1 MRLTTYS
8 QCSAGDCFNGGK
20 VKRILIAGVSS
31 LALIAG
37 LLTAGITSANANTIR
52 LPKTNMAP
60 CVVQNGIYCV
70 ESVSLTTSSG
80 TKIPLIYVAA
90 GQAVPAERP
99 PTDFFAP
106 MASIQGGKVVDNNWW
121 TSQYQRDVLTAGSAE
136 IRDLSSLLGTA
147 NFPEQGAQYDPATK
161 LFDINKPLDSY
172 SYPQQCYDQTTKT
185 NVQKTFG
192 ECFKGAVG
200 FLTENQVK
208 FFWLMPTAADA
219 ARQIANLK
227 DRTFIDLAELSAQQL
242 RPVIGTTYNATTK
255 TFAQT
260 EGIIIPIWVSQNA
273 LINGWAVAG
282 SVNAVP
288 QADATAPSTS
298 TTPTTESATAEAA
311 ELAQTA
317 PLAPEPGIS
326 VSTPA
331 EAGRVLA
338 GRWTHPRWH
347 ELNLGAFGY
356 DGVSVEARAANEFV
370 TSILFADVLPTL
382 TDKDKKV
389 NLAGLVGNK
398 NYAVGLDPDLVISVK
413 VRIGNMKTGVTIGIG
428 TDVIVDQTSHGEYN
442 AITITGSAVTVPLAA
457 KAADCIGETGVSKA
471 NVRQFQMIA
480 YAQNDDRTGFGVEG
494 TSGDMYIGSNGVCGL
509 STPVWNNET
518 KEFSWSAAAP
528 HFAPDGVTVNKGFY
542 KAIIPT
548 NDAKLLWGLEN
559 PNDAATALQ
568 ITLTTEAGGTAA
580 ALKNVSVKN
589 GRIIIDVSG
598 FEYSR
603 PKLKI
608 GIKPGYKPSKPSLKK
623 TTITCVKGKSTK
635 KITAIKP
642 VCPKGYVKKK

>member
-1 MRLTTYS
+1 M
-8 QCSAGDCFNGGK
+8 
-20 VKRILIAGVSS
+20 KRILIAGVSS
-31 LALIAG
+31 LALVAG
-37 LLTAGITSANANTIR
+37 LLTAGITSANAETIR

-70 ESVSLTTSSG
+70 ESVSLTTASG
-80 TKIPLIYVAA
+80 SKIPLVYVPA
-90 GQAVPAERP
+90 GQAVPQEAP

-106 MASIQGGKVVDNNWW
+106 MARLKAGKVIDNNWW
-121 TSQYQRDVLTAGSAE
+121 TSQYQRDVFTSATVE
-136 IRDLSSLLGTA
+136 LRNLSPLLGTA
-147 NFPEQGAQYDPATK
+147 NFPEQGAKYDPVTK
-161 LFDINKPLDSY
+161 LYDINKPLDAY
-172 SYPQQCYDQTTKT
+172 KYPQPCYDQTTKT
-185 NVQKTFG
+185 TVQKTFG
-192 ECFKGAVG
+192 DCFKGAVG
-200 FLTENQVK
+200 IIADNEVK
-208 FFWLMPTAADA
+208 FYWLMPTADA
-219 ARQIANLK
+219 AARNITEFTGS
-227 DRTFIDLAELSAQQL
+227 TFIDLAELAALQQ
-242 RPVIGTTYNATTK
+242 RPKFGTTYDAATK
-255 TFAQT
+255 TFKET
-260 EGIIIPIWVSQNA
+260 EGLIIPIWVSQNA
-273 LINGWAVAG
+273 LVNGWAVAG
-282 SVNAVP
+282 TVAAAP
-288 QADATAPSTS
+288 QADATAPSTT
-298 TTPTTESATAEAA
+298 TTPTTESATAEATT
-311 ELAQTA
+311 LAQTA
-317 PLAPEPGIS
+317 PGAPDPGIT

-331 EAGRVLA
+331 EAGRALA

-347 ELNLGAFGY
+347 ELNLGALGY
-356 DGVSVEARAANEFV
+356 DGLSVEARAANEFV
-370 TSILFADVLPTL
+370 TSILFTDVLPTL

-428 TDVIVDQTSHGEYN
+428 TDVIVDQQSTGEYN
-442 AITITGSAVTVPLAA
+442 AITITGSAVIVPLAT
-457 KAADCIGETGVSKA
+457 KAADCTGETGISKA

-509 STPVWNNET
+509 STPVWNNDA
-518 KEFSWSAAAP
+518 KEFTWSAAAP

-542 KAIIPT
+542 KAIIPV

-589 GRIIIDVSG
+589 GRIIIDISG

-608 GIKPGYKPSKPSLKK
+608 GIKAGYKPTKTMIKK
-623 TTITCVKGKSTK
+623 STITCVKGKSTK
-635 KITAIKP
+635 KITAVNP
-642 VCPKGYVKKK
+642 VCPKGYTKK